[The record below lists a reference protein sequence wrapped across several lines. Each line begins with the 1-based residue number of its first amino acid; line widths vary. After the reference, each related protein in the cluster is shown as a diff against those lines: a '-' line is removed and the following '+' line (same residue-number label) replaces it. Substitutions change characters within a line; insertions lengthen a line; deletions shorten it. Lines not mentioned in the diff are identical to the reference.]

1 MPDILHDFNRICIY
15 GQIFVKVP
23 NMKHSRKSMLWDLTD
38 ARRQTEMMKQIEAFF
53 FYVMARKIRDS
64 YKMLE

>member
-1 MPDILHDFNRICIY
+1 
-15 GQIFVKVP
+15 
-23 NMKHSRKSMLWDLTD
+23 MLWDLTD